1 VLFHFDS
8 KNLLSIFASL
18 SEKIFEKRESW
29 IIILGDAGLN
39 ATLVF
44 ISQELSLVFY
54 QDFEGVLHEK
64 LKCVCVIVEL
74 TDGFLL

>member
-1 VLFHFDS
+1 MLFHFDS

-18 SEKIFEKRESW
+18 SEKICEKRESW
-29 IIILGDAGLN
+29 IIFLGDAGLN